1 MMSIVSA
8 VLVLGVMGLLFG
20 LILAFASKI
29 FAVEVDERIPAVQ
42 ECLPGANCGG
52 CGYAGCNGLA
62 TAIVEGKAPVNG
74 CPVGGAAAAEKIA
87 AVLGVEVTESEK
99 MVAHVHCSGTCENAK
114 NRAQYEG
121 IQDCLGAIRVANGYK
136 ECAFACLGLGTCE
149 KACPFGAIHVVDGVA
164 KVDASK
170 CTACS
175 KCIAACP
182 KHIISLVPEKNA
194 VRVDCSSKAKG
205 KDVMDACAVGCIGC
219 GLCEK
224 TCKFDAIHMEGNL
237 PVIDYDKCKGCQ
249 MCAKACPRHIIEPWN
264 TPEKVKELQELKAK
278 QAAAKKAAME
288 KAAAAKKA
296 QEAASAPADK

>member
-1 MMSIVSA
+1 MMSIVYA

-29 FAVEVDERIPAVQ
+29 FAVKVDERIPAVQ

-52 CGYAGCNGLA
+52 CGYPGCAGLA
-62 TAIVEGKAPVNG
+62 SAIVAGSAPVNG
-74 CPVGGAAAAEKIA
+74 CPVGGAESAEKIA
-87 AVLGVEVTESEK
+87 KVLGVTVTESEK
-99 MVAHVHCSGTCENAK
+99 MIAHVHCSGTCENAK
-114 NRAQYEG
+114 NRATYEG
-121 IQDCLGAIRVANGYK
+121 IQDCLGAVRVANGYK

-205 KDVMDACAVGCIGC
+205 KEVMDACAVGCIGC

-237 PVIDYDKCKGCQ
+237 PVIDYEKCKGCQ

-264 TPEKVKELQELKAK
+264 TAEKVKELQELKAK

-296 QEAASAPADK
+296 AEETK